1 MHDKLSVGIEPGG
14 EFPENSDDHRD
25 QLEPT
30 FHRPPGRLVII
41 TVTVDVVAAVTS
53 TTSAQERRSVAILG
67 QPVLPADLV
76 RIPAKLVPEVN
87 LEVAPEDGEGPPDG
101 EEQKESARNNVA
113 EKTSHYFLFR
123 QIRFR
128 DLRVPLFKSANI
140 KINW

>member
-30 FHRPPGRLVII
+30 FHRPPGRLVVI
-41 TVTVDVVAAVTS
+41 TVDVVAAVTS

-101 EEQKESARNNVA
+101 EEQKESSRNNVA
-113 EKTSHYFLFR
+113 EKTSHYFWFR
-123 QIRFR
+123 LIRFR
-128 DLRVPLFKSANI
+128 DLPVPLF
-140 KINW
+140 